1 MTTEHSFLDDEA
13 GQSGDE
19 NKENE
24 SIRSETQSDR
34 AFVTDNESVDS
45 ASFFRVIDNW
55 QDEVKKPKNKGRKI
69 ACKYCERQMRFD
81 NYSRHL
87 KKMKC
92 ADLYEFCTICYGEK
106 IHPYYLKKNHEQHVR
121 NHRLIACENC
131 KAKIEPN
138 DFEHINKCKT
148 EYEKKED
155 LIDLVRQLEEKFKS
169 YNEYIKDNN
178 LTPKHK
184 NLYQFAKNH
193 PRSLKNITDE
203 QFEYLKKTYEPT
215 VLKPKETNEKK
226 RKNPPPAG
234 KPDKVAVKKC
244 KSTDDDEENSLKP
257 SQNFEITLQLK
268 GMKWIYITILKYI
281 MSTFFDGYYYPSRF
295 EKTWPLDSRSTT
307 LFPRPCFWGELQQQ
321 ALQKTN
327 RLRRELR
334 TRARKNSKNLG
345 RDYINLKYF
354 LYSINRKKY
363 FRKRF
368 IKPIKWIQE
377 FVAAKEKGLD
387 APLHCHMYI
396 KTEKKMYI
404 NTLRR
409 FFRRFKYNGVSILG
423 KIATVRNVNKW
434 VKYITK
440 EDHNAVV
447 RSRDKESCHNNY
459 IMWNFAKLSQCCNM
473 SQYAMYR
480 WPTMGMMNKYRMIH
494 SAYWE
499 PILKSNAYVRAMEA
513 LDPVEKDDI
522 EMIANFCL
530 TYKKKGIY
538 LWGDPKTGKSTTALC
553 MTKGTHFQVPEGS
566 AIFAFHSWQDEPFIL
581 FEDVS
586 DVELLHFRNKIN
598 QLCDEHGLC
607 FAQTKG
613 GGSRLIRCKK
623 VIVTSNYPP
632 PSEEKWPGFER
643 RFLCINYSVQRTT
656 IDQLNDIQL
665 YNILFIFVHSNT
677 YQVHHLH
684 SHRIPHESH

>member
-1 MTTEHSFLDDEA
+1 MPRPPLVIGGPGFKQMWPPPAHQFLDNEA
-13 GQSGDE
+13 QRDPFSSDDE

-24 SIRSETQSDR
+24 KSETQSDKD
-34 AFVTDNESVDS
+34 FIDDNASVDS

-55 QDEVKKPKNKGRKI
+55 EEEVKKPLNKGRKI
-69 ACKYCERQMRFD
+69 ACKYCQRQMRFD

-87 KKMKC
+87 KKLKC
-92 ADLYEFCTICYGEK
+92 VELYEFCTDCYKQK
-106 IHPYYLKKNHEQHVR
+106 IHPYYLKADKEKHIR
-121 NHRLIACENC
+121 DHRLITCDNC
-131 KAKIEPN
+131 KAKIDPN
-138 DFEHINKCKT
+138 DTEHINACKN
-148 EYEKKED
+148 EEEKRDDIIK
-155 LIDLVRQLEEKFKS
+155 LVQKLEERYTS
-169 YNEYIKDNN
+169 YMNYITENN
-178 LTPKHK
+178 LNPKHK

-193 PRSLKNITDE
+193 PKTVTGITDE
-203 QFEYLKKTYEPT
+203 QFKYLKDKYEPPLFKT
-215 VLKPKETNEKK
+215 PAPPKDTGKK
-226 RKNPPPAG
+226 RKGTPSG
-234 KPDKVAVKKC
+234 DPDKVAVKKC
-244 KSTDDDEENSLKP
+244 KSPEDDEGESSLKP
-257 SQNFEITLQLK
+257 SQNFEVTLQLK
-268 GMKWIYITILKYI
+268 GFKWIYITILKYI
-281 MSTFFDGYYYPSRF
+281 MSTFFDGYYIPSRF
-295 EKTWPLDSRSTT
+295 AKTWPLDSRSTP
-307 LFPRPCFWGELQQQ
+307 LFPRPCFWGTLQQQ
-321 ALQKTN
+321 ALQKTTP
-327 RLRRELR
+327 LRRSLR
-334 TRARKNSKNLG
+334 ARARKNSSRLG

-354 LYSINRKKY
+354 IYTINRKNY

-368 IKPIKWIQE
+368 IKPIKWIKE
-377 FVAAKEKGLD
+377 FIAAKEHGLD

-409 FFRRFKYNGVSILG
+409 FFNRFKYNGVSILG
-423 KIATVRNVNKW
+423 NIATVRNVNKW

-447 RSRDKESCHNNY
+447 RNRDKEACHNNY

-480 WPTMGMMNKYRMIH
+480 WPTMGLMNKYRMIH

-499 PILKSNAYVRAMEA
+499 PILKSNAYIRAMEA

-530 TYKKKGIY
+530 TFKKKGIY

-553 MTKGTHFQVPEGS
+553 MTKGTHFQVPEGT
-566 AIFAFHSWQDEPFIL
+566 ATFAFHSWQDEPFIL

-586 DVELLHFRNKIN
+586 DVEFLHFRNKIN

-643 RFLCINYSVQRTT
+643 RFLCINYSQQRTT
-656 IDQLNDIQL
+656 IDQIN
-665 YNILFIFVHSNT
+665 NV
-677 YQVHHLH
+677 
-684 SHRIPHESH
+684 E